1 MRVPLDWLREYCD
14 PKTLDAKGIEE
25 RLTMTGTKV
34 EAIHR
39 HGVGA
44 VEKFVVGRVLE
55 VERHPDAD
63 RLNVCKVDVGP
74 APPAGDPE
82 APATIVCVCGA
93 PNVAVGQT
101 VAVATPG
108 AVMPDG
114 TKIKQAKLR
123 GVVSEGMICAET
135 ELDLSPPGSPSE
147 GILVLD
153 DLMLDADRSEI
164 DGISD
169 RPTPGTPLADVL
181 PIAGEVLELEITPNR
196 PDCLGV
202 HGVAR
207 ELHAATGAPLAD
219 APWSEDSGSE
229 GPVDGAEVAVECPD
243 LCQRFTARVFEDVT
257 VAPSPPWLKA
267 RLTAA
272 GQRPINNV
280 VDITNYAM
288 LLTGQ
293 PLHAFDLDH
302 VAGQRL
308 IVRRATDGEQ
318 VQTLDGE
325 TRTLDAEMVVIAD
338 AEGPTSIA
346 GVKGGAR
353 SEVRPQTT
361 RVLLE
366 VATWSGPNI
375 HRTSWSLGLRSEAS
389 GRFEKGLAP
398 EQCLHAQAVAT
409 RLLIECCG
417 ARVAPGTIDLGWQP
431 APEQVVRLREARV
444 ASILGLPVARE
455 RQTEIL
461 QALDFRTVAASDPGA
476 PERDGLD
483 VTVPALRRVD
493 VTREVDLIEEVARID
508 GLEKL
513 PATLPARRGAIGLLS
528 HAQRVRRAAEDA
540 LVGRGLHEVVGWSF
554 TDPGLL
560 DRLRL
565 PGDHPLRRVVRLENP
580 MSETQSTLRP
590 TLLGSLLDVARH
602 NVARNGPDVAIF
614 ESGAVYRAAPGGAT
628 APNGAT
634 PPNGATAPNG
644 ATPVEEHHALGALLT
659 GALGGGASKSWR
671 GERVEADF
679 FAVKA
684 LLEGVLDKFH
694 VAWSARPA
702 DDWPFLHPGRSAEV
716 LAGREGA
723 EPARLGFVGEVHP
736 LVAAEWDLGRTA
748 VFAIDLGKLAAASAP
763 VAPFAPFASVPSLR
777 QDLAVVLPDDIA
789 AGRVLERV
797 RKAAGEMLDDV
808 SVFDVYT
815 GPQVGEGRR
824 SLALALSF
832 RGREQTLTD
841 EDVAPARAKIVAAL
855 GELGGELRR
864 G

>member
-14 PKTLDAKGIEE
+14 PALDAKGIEE

-34 EAIHR
+34 EAIHH

-44 VEKFVVGRVLE
+44 VEYFVVGRVLE
-55 VERHPDAD
+55 VAQHPDAD
-63 RLNVCKVDVGP
+63 RLKVCKVDIGP
-74 APPAGDPE
+74 AHPEGDPDT
-82 APATIVCVCGA
+82 PAAIVCGA
-93 PNVAVGQT
+93 PNVAAGQT
-101 VAVATPG
+101 VAVAKPG

-135 ELDLSPPGSPSE
+135 ELDLSPPNSPSE

-153 DLMLDADRSEI
+153 DLMLDAEWA
-164 DGISD
+164 
-169 RPTPGTPLADVL
+169 PGTPLADVL
-181 PIAGEVLELEITPNR
+181 PISTEVLELEITPNR

-202 HGVAR
+202 YGVAR
-207 ELHAATGAPLAD
+207 ELHAATGAALTD
-219 APWSEDSGSE
+219 APWSEDSGSD

-243 LCQRFTARVFEDVT
+243 LYKRFTARVFEDV
-257 VAPSPPWLKA
+257 VVGPSPLWLKA
-267 RLTAA
+267 RLLSA
-272 GQRPINNV
+272 GQKPINNV

-302 VAGQRL
+302 VAGARL
-308 IVRRATDGEQ
+308 TVRRAEEGEL

-338 AEGPTSIA
+338 GDGPTSIA

-353 SEVRPQTT
+353 SEVRPETT

-375 HRTSWSLGLRSEAS
+375 HRTSWNLGLRSEAS

-398 EQCLHAQAVAT
+398 EQCMHAQAVAT
-409 RLLIECCG
+409 KLLIECCG
-417 ARVAPGTIDLGWQP
+417 ARVAPGTIDVGWDG
-431 APEQVVRLREARV
+431 APDQVIRLREARV
-444 ASILGLPVARE
+444 EAILGLPVSRE
-455 RQTEIL
+455 RQAEIL
-461 QALDFRTVAASDPGA
+461 QALDFQTVAAADPGA
-476 PERDGLD
+476 GERDGLD
-483 VTVPALRRVD
+483 VTVPAPRRVD

-513 PATLPARRGAIGLLS
+513 PATLPARRGAVGLLS

-565 PGDHPLRRVVRLENP
+565 PADHLLRQVVRLENP
-580 MSETQSTLRP
+580 MSETQSTMRP
-590 TLLGSLLDVARH
+590 TLLGSLLDAARH

-614 ESGAVYRAAPGGAT
+614 ESGAVYRSL
-628 APNGAT
+628 
-634 PPNGATAPNG
+634 PNG

-659 GALGGGASKSWR
+659 GVLGGWASKSWR
-671 GERVEADF
+671 GERAEADF
-679 FAVKA
+679 FAIKA

-694 VAWSARPA
+694 VAWSVQPGH
-702 DDWPFLHPGRSAEV
+702 DWPFLHPGRSAEV
-716 LAGREGA
+716 LVGGEGA
-723 EPARLGFVGEVHP
+723 DLVRLGFVGEVHP
-736 LVAAEWDLGRTA
+736 LVAVEWDLGRTA
-748 VFAIDLGKLAAASAP
+748 VFAIDLGKLAAAAP
-763 VAPFAPFASVPSLR
+763 PVPAFAPFASVPSLR
-777 QDLAVVLPDDIA
+777 QDLAVVLPDDVA
-789 AGRVLERV
+789 VGRVLERV
-797 RKAAGEMLDDV
+797 KQAGGEMLDDV

-832 RGREQTLTD
+832 RGQEQTLTD
-841 EDVAPARAKIVAAL
+841 EDIVPTRARIVAAL
-855 GELGGELRR
+855 GELGGELR

>member
-14 PKTLDAKGIEE
+14 PKTLDVKGVEE

-34 EAIHR
+34 EAIHH

-55 VERHPDAD
+55 IEKHPDAD
-63 RLNVCKVDVGP
+63 RLKVCKVDVGP
-74 APPAGDPE
+74 VPLAGDPD
-82 APATIVCVCGA
+82 APATIVCGA
-93 PNVAVGQT
+93 PNVAAGQT

-153 DLMLDADRSEI
+153 DLTLDAEFA
-164 DGISD
+164 
-169 RPTPGTPLADVL
+169 PGTPLADVL

-202 HGVAR
+202 YGIAR
-207 ELHAATGAPLAD
+207 ELHAATGAPLTD

-229 GPVDGAEVAVECPD
+229 GPVDGAEVVVECPD
-243 LCQRFTARVFEDVT
+243 LCQRFTARVFEEVT
-257 VAPSPPWLKA
+257 VAPSPLWLKA
-267 RLTAA
+267 RLMAA
-272 GQRPINNV
+272 GQKPINNV

-302 VAGQRL
+302 VAGRRL
-308 IVRRATDGEQ
+308 TVRRAKEGEQ
-318 VQTLDGE
+318 VDTLDGE

-338 AEGPTSIA
+338 ADGPTSIA

-353 SEVRPQTT
+353 SEVRPETT

-366 VATWSGPNI
+366 VATWNGPNI
-375 HRTSWSLGLRSEAS
+375 HRTSWGLGLRSEAS
-389 GRFEKGLAP
+389 GRFEKGLQP
-398 EQCLHAQAVAT
+398 EQCMHAQAVAT

-417 ARVAPGTIDLGWQP
+417 ARVAPGTIDVGWEP
-431 APEQVVRLREARV
+431 SPEQVIRLREARV
-444 ASILGLPVARE
+444 QAILGLPVSRE
-455 RQTEIL
+455 RQAEIL
-461 QALDFRTVAASDPGA
+461 QALDFQTVVAADPGA
-476 PERDGLD
+476 GERDGLD

-513 PATLPARRGAIGLLS
+513 PATLPARRGAVGLLS
-528 HAQRVRRAAEDA
+528 HAQKVRRAAEDA

-554 TDPGLL
+554 ADPGLL

-565 PGDHPLRRVVRLENP
+565 PADHAMRQVVRLENP
-580 MSETQSTLRP
+580 MAETQSTLRP
-590 TLLGSLLDVARH
+590 TLLGSLLDAARH

-614 ESGAVYRAAPGGAT
+614 ESGAVYRAI
-628 APNGAT
+628 PNDT
-634 PPNGATAPNG
+634 
-644 ATPVEEHHALGALLT
+644 TPVEEHRALGVLLT

-671 GERVEADF
+671 GERAEADF

-694 VAWSARPA
+694 LAWSVRPA
-702 DDWPFLHPGRSAEV
+702 GDWPFLHPGRSAEV
-716 LAGREGA
+716 LAGGGEGA
-723 EPARLGFVGEVHP
+723 ELTRLGFVGEVHP

-748 VFAIDLGKLAAASAP
+748 VFAIDLGKLAAAAP
-763 VAPFAPFASVPSLR
+763 AVPAFAPFASVPSLR
-777 QDLAVVLPDDIA
+777 QDLAVVLPDSVA
-789 AGRVLERV
+789 AARVLERV

-808 SVFDVYT
+808 SVFDVYA
-815 GPQVGEGRR
+815 GPQVGEGKR

-832 RGREQTLTD
+832 RGQEQTLTD

-855 GELGGELRR
+855 GELGGELR